1 MTNLVGEVSQR
12 ISATFGLR
20 ARSDW
25 PAEIQRVIAGAG
37 GNGRARELLS
47 DQRRCSEL
55 LEQVARRIT
64 VGETHFFRHRSQL
77 EHAAEHLLHIGRK
90 EQRKVRAW
98 SAGCA
103 SGEEP
108 YSLAILLEQTLRARL
123 PETVEIVGSD
133 VNPDVVQKARDA
145 VYTSWS
151 FRGTPPWVLAH
162 FTVQEPRSLRL
173 STRELLDTVSFEVA
187 SCQARAERQSDGAL
201 DLVLFRNVAI
211 YLESAASEALYR
223 EFARLLRPGGM
234 LALGPADPRP
244 PLDCFEQVR
253 GEHAPAYRR
262 RARSAAPV
270 SPPTPPTK
278 RERPARREADR
289 ALDVAETL
297 GAAEP
302 DSPTAQRLLGQA
314 RLDLGRPEEALT
326 ALRRALFLDPLAT
339 IARCFYAQ
347 ALFAAGEPTQ
357 ALLQLQLLINKLG
370 TLEPEQLLEDG
381 ETTAAEL
388 LAAAL
393 FLRGEWQ

>member
-1 MTNLVGEVSQR
+1 VTSLVSELSR
-12 ISATFGLR
+12 RLSAEFGLR

-25 PAEIQRVIAGAG
+25 PAEIQQVIAGAG
-37 GNGRARELLS
+37 GNGQARELLS

-77 EHAAEHLLHIGRK
+77 ERAAEHLLLVGQK

-108 YSLAILLEQTLRARL
+108 YSLAILLEQTLRGRL

-162 FTVQEPRSLRL
+162 FAVREPRSLRL

-187 SCQARAERQSDGAL
+187 SCQARAERQSDAAL

-211 YLESAASEALYR
+211 YFESAATEALYR
-223 EFARLLRPGGM
+223 EFARLLRPDGL
-234 LALGPADPRP
+234 LALGPSDPRP
-244 PLDCFEQVR
+244 PLDCFELIP
-253 GEHAPAYRR
+253 GDHAPIYRR
-262 RARSAAPV
+262 RARSSAVAAPQRV
-270 SPPTPPTK
+270 
-278 RERPARREADR
+278 ERPREKPVRRQVER
-289 ALDVAETL
+289 ALSVAETL

-314 RLDLGRPEEALT
+314 RLDLGRPEEAIG
-326 ALRRALFLDPLAT
+326 ALRRALFLDPQAT

-347 ALFAAGEPTQ
+347 ALFAIREPGQ
-357 ALLQLQLLINKLG
+357 ALVQIQLLINKLAS
-370 TLEPEQLLEDG
+370 LEPEQVLEDG
-381 ETTAAEL
+381 ETTVAEL
-388 LAAAL
+388 IAAAI
-393 FLRGEWQ
+393 FLKGEWQ